1 MFRGVPLIY
10 FIVLKGDFI
19 LTEYFAYNCTVIGQ
33 RYIEKEKPCEDSSIS
48 YDSENIKI
56 AIIADGHGDKKC
68 FRSNIGS
75 RIACEVSL
83 EKMKD
88 FAFALQNE
96 NVEDQIFNE
105 KRAEKLISHLFISI
119 VSSWKEKVLQDLS
132 DNPPSDEEYESAG
145 DNNAAIY
152 KAGNGLTHIYG
163 TTLIAMLM
171 TERYLLVIHQGDGRC
186 VVMHNDGII
195 DQPVPWD
202 PRCEGRNTASLCD
215 EDVLAHWRYH
225 LIDLSKDTIVAC
237 YAVSDGIED
246 SFETQKEVNAYL
258 CMHAADYAELGKDA
272 YLEALPQHFSI
283 LTKQG
288 SQDDISIGCIINNEL
303 AAIHAKRFKLIHEF
317 YVFKAENRKA
327 NERLNS
333 MQRKTDYLTQQLN
346 EAQSNYDIIVH
357 DESKSKSLIEK
368 LSSALKSET
377 DGLTKTS
384 EKKKLA
390 EEKLAQIQKEY
401 DEYMSIRDEFVKK
414 AEESQA
420 SMDELSEQI
429 SDIQLKPSDK
439 EQNNDEY
446 TPIYTQP
453 ETDDEEFDNSLCQ
466 SESSQDININDEE
479 VDNSSKESQVS
490 NHG

>member
-1 MFRGVPLIY
+1 MFRGVPLKYSI
-10 FIVLKGDFI
+10 ILKGDFV
-19 LTEYFAYNCTVIGQ
+19 LAQYFAYNCTVIGQ

-48 YDSENIKI
+48 YNSNQIKI

-83 EKMKD
+83 EKIKD
-88 FAFALQNE
+88 FAFTLQNE

-105 KRAEKLISHLFISI
+105 KKTEKLISHLFFSI
-119 VSSWKEKVLQDLS
+119 ISSWNEKVLQDLS

-145 DNNAAIY
+145 ENNAAIY
-152 KAGNGLTHIYG
+152 KSGNGLTHIYG

-171 TERYLLVIHQGDGRC
+171 TKRYLLVIHQGDGRC
-186 VVMHNDGII
+186 VVMHNDGTI

-225 LIDLSKDTIVAC
+225 LVDLTKDTIVAC
-237 YAVSDGIED
+237 YAISDGIED
-246 SFETQKEVNAYL
+246 SFQTQKEVNAYL
-258 CMHAADYAELGKDA
+258 CMHAADYAELGKES
-272 YLEALPQHFSI
+272 YLEALPQHFSR

-288 SQDDISIGCIINNEL
+288 SQDDISIGCIINSKL
-303 AAIHAKRFKLIHEF
+303 AAIHAERFKLIHEF

-327 NERLNS
+327 NERLKS

-346 EAQSNYDIIVH
+346 EAQSNYDIIVD

-368 LSSALKSET
+368 LSSALTSEK
-377 DGLTKTS
+377 DDLTKTS
-384 EKKKLA
+384 VKKKLA
-390 EEKLAQIQKEY
+390 EERLVQIKKEY

-420 SMDELSEQI
+420 SMDILSKQI
-429 SDIQLKPSDK
+429 SDIQLKPLDK
-439 EQNNDEY
+439 DQKIDES

-453 ETDDEEFDNSLCQ
+453 ETDDEEFENSLCQ
-466 SESSQDININDEE
+466 SEASQDININDGE
-479 VDNSSKESQVS
+479 VDSSPNESQVS